1 VRHHKGHEIRWQE
14 EPLVEVSWQETQNS
28 SVLRP
33 GYYSIFT
40 ASSEIAWTEQRDK
53 LGFEQTESPGIGH
66 NEQNRKECNTTSETV
81 TGMDDGGGD
90 QMMQPGY
97 L

>member
-1 VRHHKGHEIRWQE
+1 MRYDGRRS
-14 EPLVEVSWQETQNS
+14 PLLRYHCRKLKIHLL
-28 SVLRP
+28 LRP
-33 GYYSIFT
+33 GYYSVFT